1 MMKINRPINECRCD
15 NCKKYDECLTK
26 SIFDEDTGLDFCI
39 NYEDVDYTDDSDDP
53 IQS

>member
-26 SIFDEDTGLDFCI
+26 GIFDEDTGLDFCKMWI
-39 NYEDVDYTDDSDDP
+39 IQMIP
-53 IQS
+53 ITRYKAKKL

>member
-1 MMKINRPINECRCD
+1 MKINRPINECRCD
-15 NCKKYDECLTK
+15 NCKKYDECLNK
-26 SIFDEDTGLDFCI
+26 GIFDEDTGLDFCI